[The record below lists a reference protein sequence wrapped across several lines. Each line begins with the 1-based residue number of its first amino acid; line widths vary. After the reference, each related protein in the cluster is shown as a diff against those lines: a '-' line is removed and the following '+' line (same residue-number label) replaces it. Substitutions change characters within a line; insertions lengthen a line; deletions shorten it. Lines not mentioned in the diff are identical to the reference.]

1 MLLAV
6 SRPQYACC
14 SYERFRAHIYDVGSA
29 E

>member
-6 SRPQYACC
+6 SRPQYACF
-14 SYERFRAHIYDVGSA
+14 SYGLFRAHIYDVGSA